1 MASRLSPFV
10 RQHETHRQLVGSGR
24 PVAGLRVRPDAII
37 VPASRPAGNLSH
49 AIALAQAVNC
59 RLVVLCSRE
68 AKAAEVMEEA
78 AAASSRRTVAVD
90 LPDDY
95 DHELLRFTS
104 STLIRD
110 VSPDIFENPNGDL
123 SIKRNLGLLLARILG
138 WKRIFFMDD
147 DIRDVTPVDL
157 YATVAMLGRYH
168 SAGMRVISF
177 PDNSVVCHAHR
188 ATGATQDIFVS
199 GSVLAVNCW
208 KATGFFPDI
217 YNEDWLFFYDDARS
231 GRLGWSRRNATQL
244 PYDPFDQTRRA
255 ERQEFGDVVAEGLYA
270 LLDDGAG
277 PAAATKDYWN
287 SFLMARWKFLDD
299 IIKRT
304 DPLTLDVRVKLSSA
318 VQTAMICLMRIQ
330 PETCDKF
337 VQAWRQDLA
346 VWAGN
351 LTSVRTAPSV
361 DAALGRLDL
370 KQADTGGP
378 ERTARL
384 AAGRKRYIR
393 PSTQAFA
400 QASAY
405 LPPGLWVAWPE
416 RARQSRRSIPD
427 LPAPLRSDAPD
438 AVLTPEGPPA
448 T

>member
-1 MASRLSPFV
+1 MASRISSFI

-24 PVAGLRVRPDAII
+24 PVGLRVPPDAIV

-49 AIALAQAVNC
+49 ATALAQAVNC
-59 RLVVLCSRE
+59 CLIVLCSRQ

-78 AAASSRRTVAVD
+78 AAASLGRTVAVD

-95 DHELLRFTS
+95 QHELLRFTS

-110 VSPDIFENPNGDL
+110 MSPDIFGNPNGDL
-123 SIKRNLGLLLARILG
+123 SIKRNLGLLLARMLG

-147 DIRDVTPVDL
+147 DIRDVTSVDL

-168 SAGMRVISF
+168 SAGMRVTSF

-199 GSVLAVNCW
+199 GSVLAVNCR

-277 PAAATKDYWN
+277 PAGATKDYWN
-287 SFLMARWKFLDD
+287 SFLRARWNFLDD

-304 DPLTLDVRVKLSSA
+304 DPLTPDVRVKLSSA
-318 VQTAMICLMRIQ
+318 VQTAMLCLMQIQ
-330 PETCDKF
+330 PETCDTF
-337 VQAWRQDLA
+337 VRAWQHDLG

-351 LTSVRTAPSV
+351 LALVPTAPSA
-361 DAALGRLDL
+361 DAALARLEL

-378 ERTARL
+378 GRSARL
-384 AAGRKRYIR
+384 AAGLKRYVR
-393 PSTQAFA
+393 PGTHAFA
-400 QASAY
+400 QASSH

-416 RARQSRRSIPD
+416 RARPSRPSVPD
-427 LPAPLRSDAPD
+427 LLAPLRPD
-438 AVLTPEGPPA
+438 VPGVVLTPEGPSA